1 MSYYEPKIFPRFR
14 DYAPSIA
21 IPSVYWDVES
31 AEQRVRAICEILGR
45 VVSYADEMGIE
56 VTNISQILADIEA
69 GKLDPMIVEAIE
81 TWFAENEPD
90 IIERISLIEEKLP
103 IDAFNIDG
111 DTVARHLDMLVATD
125 DRQDIAI
132 NRNATNISSVQS
144 DITAL
149 NARVT
154 TINNSLTSLT
164 SRVGTVESVLS
175 TNRYIACCGD
185 SFGNDTDNEWPGMVA
200 TRFGYACLNKCTNG
214 AAFTKTNNS
223 IQMQLEAIENSTQA
237 ANGLIDYIIIYAGV
251 NDWNDQH
258 ASYSDVST
266 AIGNCQAV
274 ITRIQAAA
282 PVNRKPRVI
291 LAFGNCGYARRDQY
305 IGYDWWVKRVIAQVK
320 YQNRMQGV
328 VVGAHYWLMP
338 EAITVWN
345 DDYLHPNAAGE
356 RIIASYIGQCIMGT
370 YNGVHKILQ
379 SDNPAHAS
387 SGHCEARFDDGLV
400 TVNATLQNASIPL
413 NTQWTSIFDMSAYC
427 WGFGSGNV
435 LTDNET
441 TFIYSPMHQIFVEG
455 DDVGMTRFAFNAKL
469 GILWFEKLGSTTAIQ
484 NRGGYGAN
492 WTGSPHIEIN
502 TGCPM

>member
-1 MSYYEPKIFPRFR
+1 MSWYEPHPFPRFR

-31 AEQRVRAICEILGR
+31 AEQRTRAICEILGR

-56 VTNISQILADIEA
+56 VTRISELLAEIEA
-69 GKLDPMIVEAIE
+69 GHLDPMIEAAIYD
-81 TWFAENEPD
+81 WFVENEPFIVQD
-90 IIERISLIEEKLP
+90 INNLKNVLP
-103 IDAFNIDG
+103 ITEFDDDNN
-111 DTVARHLDMLVATD
+111 TVHKRFLRDE
-125 DRQDIAI
+125 QSIA
-132 NRNATNISSVQS
+132 NANA

-149 NARVT
+149 TGALSTTNTNVSNLSTRVAN
-154 TINNSLTSLT
+154 INNALTALT
-164 SRVGTVESVLS
+164 TRVNALESIHN
-175 TNRYIACCGD
+175 TQRYIACCGD

-223 IQMQLEAIENSTQA
+223 IQMQLEAIRDSSQATNS
-237 ANGLIDYIIIYAGV
+237 LIDYIIIYAGV

-258 ASYSDVST
+258 ATYDQVS
-266 AIGNCQAV
+266 AAVGNCQT
-274 ITRIQAAA
+274 IINQIQAAA
-282 PVNRKPRVI
+282 AENRKPKVI
-291 LAFGNCGYARRDQY
+291 FAFGNCGYARRDQY
-305 IGYDWWVKRVIAQVK
+305 IGYDRWVKQCVAKVK
-320 YQNRMQGV
+320 AQNRMQGV
-328 VVGAHYWLMP
+328 VSGVQYWLVP
-338 EAITVWN
+338 EPISVWN

-356 RIIASYIGQCIMGT
+356 RVIASYIGQCIMGT
-370 YNGVHKILQ
+370 YNGVHKVLA
-379 SDNPAHAS
+379 SDNVVHAS
-387 SGHCEARFDDGLV
+387 TGHCEVRFDDGLV
-400 TVNATLQNASIPL
+400 TVNATMKNASIPL
-413 NTQWTSIFDMSAYC
+413 NTQWTSIFDMSTYC

-441 TFIYSPMHQIFVEG
+441 TFIYSPMHQIFVEEN
-455 DDVGMTRFAFNAKL
+455 DVGMTRFAFNAKL